1 MNNNEKNCTKLAFD
15 QPTLCRSLATGN
27 ACAFRPEKTQTVVTI
42 SQLSC
47 LNPLKKSKFFCSNV
61 IQYWSSFMVGKK
73 VVLQFLQVVHFY
85 WVLCWIYCHFFLPR
99 SLDNDTPNSEAVRNS
114 LLESATQMVAIRN
127 RAWDFL
133 LLAKIQCNYVQ
144 YWPGFFL
151 WNLLYIFCS
160 FYHPG
165 QKYRFLPFE
174 FYCIEYA
181 CL

>member
-1 MNNNEKNCTKLAFD
+1 MSFTRNWKCLCISSGENANCCDHFAAFMFEPLEEVEIFLL
-15 QPTLCRSLATGN
+15 QCYTILIKFYGWQKSCSPVFTSCPFLLSL
-27 ACAFRPEKTQTVVTI
+27 
-42 SQLSC
+42 
-47 LNPLKKSKFFCSNV
+47 
-61 IQYWSSFMVGKK
+61 
-73 VVLQFLQVVHFY
+73 VLDILP
-85 WVLCWIYCHFFLPR
+85 FFLPR